1 MIFDSRFFDFID
13 SHAADDPLRLR
24 LKFHGSEPW
33 TDYAINHIEMLPKA
47 IRKFGETNVPRVM
60 PLPLSVEQSTAWP
73 IAVFNASI
81 AGCHKSLLDMT
92 TGLGMDLRAIAA
104 SCPETEFTACE
115 MNPVAAEALRVNFA
129 DNSRVTVVAGDSVEY
144 LHGCDRDFGCIFID
158 PARRGDTGQRVYN
171 LHDCAPDITEILPLM
186 LGHTGQVVAKLS
198 PMLDITQTLR
208 DLPGCTY
215 LAAVD
220 DGTECKELLAVI
232 HAGTADRTEAEV
244 VSRDT
249 RFRFTPEDERN
260 LPSPDEADKISA
272 GMWLFEPSA
281 AMMKAAPWRSLSA
294 RCPQIGKIA
303 PNTHLFVADAP
314 VEGIPGRWL
323 EIAEVMEFSSGNI
336 RRFARRYPHTE
347 ISTRNFNIPAEKLRK
362 KLNVKPGGGYRTFA
376 VTDGAKR
383 QILLICRN

>member
-33 TDYAINHIEMLPKA
+33 TDYAINHIEMRPKA
-47 IRKFGETNVPRVM
+47 IRKFGEANVPRIM
-60 PLPLSVEQSTAWP
+60 PLPLSVEQATAWS
-73 IAVFNASI
+73 IAVFNASVT
-81 AGCHKSLLDMT
+81 GCHKSVLDMT
-92 TGLGMDLRAIAA
+92 AGLGIDLRALAE
-104 SCPETEFTACE
+104 SCPDTEFTACE

-129 DNSRVTVVAGDSVEY
+129 DNSRVTVVEGDSVEY
-144 LHGCDRDFGCIFID
+144 LRGCGRDFGCIFID
-158 PARRGDTGQRVYN
+158 PARRGDMGQRVYN

-220 DGTECKELLAVI
+220 DGSECKELLAVI
-232 HAGTADRTEAEV
+232 HGGTADTPEVEV

-249 RFRFTPEDERN
+249 RFSFTPGDERN
-260 LPSPDEADKISA
+260 LPSPADAGEITA

-294 RCPQIGKIA
+294 RYPQIRKIA
-303 PNTHLFVADAP
+303 PNTHLFVAGTPA
-314 VEGIPGRWL
+314 EGLPGRWF
-323 EIAEVMEFSSGNI
+323 EIAEVMDFSSGNI
-336 RRFARRYPHTE
+336 RRFARRYPQTE

-362 KLNVKPGGGYRTFA
+362 KLNVKPGGESRTFA
-376 VTDGAKR
+376 VTDGSRR
-383 QILLICRN
+383 QILLICRS